1 MKIEITEKK
10 QTSKE
15 MLPQVLERIFAICK
29 TDPEFPLKDKLES
42 VEYVI
47 ENLNKKINK
56 KNILY
61 KKGKQI
67 QKDLNMKF
75 ELIDKSNLELRERIL
90 ESLGSELWI

>member
-1 MKIEITEKK
+1 MKIEKLKRK

-47 ENLNKKINK
+47 ENLNKKIK
-56 KNILY
+56 KKDYLCEQG
-61 KKGKQI
+61 KKIK
-67 QKDLNMKF
+67 KDLETKI
-75 ELIDKSNLELRERIL
+75 ELIDTSNLELRETIL
-90 ESLGSELWI
+90 ESLGSEL

>member
-1 MKIEITEKK
+1 MKIEKLEKK

-47 ENLNKKINK
+47 ENINKKIRK
-56 KNILY
+56 KDYLC
-61 KKGKQI
+61 KQGKTL
-67 QKDLNMKF
+67 QKDLETKF
-75 ELIDKSNLELRERIL
+75 ELINNSNLELRETIL
-90 ESLGSELWI
+90 ETLGSEL

>member
-1 MKIEITEKK
+1 MKIEILEKK

-42 VEYVI
+42 IEYVI
-47 ENLNKKINK
+47 EDLNKKIEK

-61 KKGKQI
+61 EKGKQL
-67 QKDLNMKF
+67 QKDLDTKF
-75 ELIDKSNLELRERIL
+75 KLIDKLNSELRERIL
-90 ESLGSELWI
+90 ENLGSEI

>member
-1 MKIEITEKK
+1 MKIEILEKK

-47 ENLNKKINK
+47 ENLNKKIAK
-56 KNILY
+56 KDDLLQQG
-61 KKGKQI
+61 KGI
-67 QKDLNMKF
+67 QKDLNTKF
-75 ELIDKSNLELRERIL
+75 ELINNSNIELREKIL
-90 ESLGSELWI
+90 ESLGSEL

>member
-1 MKIEITEKK
+1 MKIEILEKK

-47 ENLNKKINK
+47 ENLNKKIK
-56 KNILY
+56 KKEYLY
-61 KKGKQI
+61 NQGKNL
-67 QKDLNMKF
+67 KENLETKF
-75 ELIDKSNLELRERIL
+75 ELITNSNLELREQIL
-90 ESLGSELWI
+90 EALGSEL